1 MDQNRLARIKLL
13 SSRFNALQGLRV
25 ALAGATLAIVM
36 AGYVAVRPTPT
47 NEGALI
53 ALAAWFLL
61 AIPGEWWLQRYYARA
76 FGRQV
81 SKPKPWNLVRTLV
94 FFNIYFVIAMF
105 LNSRFPAI
113 PSGAPTAFTVA
124 LLSLWVAMRDWPWRA
139 YYLGAPVAVV
149 IALGL
154 SAAVGGVLDPSLT
167 LVAMFFAVGTSMVPI
182 GLLDHRLLVKLVE
195 EARRSTAPSSPGVS
209 SRPGPT
215 ES

>member
-13 SSRFNALQGLRV
+13 SSRFHALQGFRV

-36 AGYVAVRPTPT
+36 AGYVSLMPAPT
-47 NEGALI
+47 NDGALT
-53 ALAAWFLL
+53 ALGAWAALM
-61 AIPGEWWLQRYYARA
+61 IPGEWWLQRYYART

-81 SKPKPWNLVRTLV
+81 VKPQPGKLVRTLV
-94 FFNIYFVIAMF
+94 FFSIYFVIALF

-124 LLSLWVAMRDWPWRA
+124 LLSLWVAIRDWPWRA
-139 YYLGAPVAVV
+139 YYLGATIAVA

-154 SAAVGGVLDPSLT
+154 SAAVSGVLDPRLT
-167 LVAMFFAVGTSMVPI
+167 LAAMFFAVGSSMVPI

-195 EARRSTAPSSPGVS
+195 EARAATAPSDPVASP
-209 SRPGPT
+209 RLGPT